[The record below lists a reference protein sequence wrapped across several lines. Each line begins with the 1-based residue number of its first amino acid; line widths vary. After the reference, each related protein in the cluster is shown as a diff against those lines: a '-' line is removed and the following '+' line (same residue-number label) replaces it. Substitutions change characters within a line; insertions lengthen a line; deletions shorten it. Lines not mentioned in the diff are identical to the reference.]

1 MITMDALI
9 MAGGKGTRLMSNDNN
24 NNHLKNIMTKRDIKN
39 INNTNNTDNMNN
51 MNNTNNTDNTNNA
64 KNIEKPLL
72 EINGKPMIDYV
83 IEGLLKSNINNI
95 YIAVSKNTPETK
107 KYLTKKYGSW
117 GNSCGDM
124 FNNIFII
131 DTSGIDYI
139 HDLNECIK
147 YFSEP
152 FMVLSC
158 DTPTINSDIIN
169 KIIDYYKNILLS
181 KPDVEALCVAIDKN
195 KYIGN
200 PTIVIDN
207 TIPAGIN
214 ILSPKYGEQ
223 KEETY
228 IIDEPLI
235 NINTLEDKA
244 VVEEMLKNR

>member
-1 MITMDALI
+1 MDALL
-9 MAGGKGTRLMSNDNN
+9 MAGGKGTRLKTNKNASTDKNN
-24 NNHLKNIMTKRDIKN
+24 N
-39 INNTNNTDNMNN
+39 INDANV
-51 MNNTNNTDNTNNA
+51 
-64 KNIEKPLL
+64 EKPLL
-72 EINGKPMIDYV
+72 KINGKFMIDYI
-83 IEGLLKSNINNI
+83 IEELLKSDINNI

-107 KYLTKKYGSW
+107 KYLTKKYGSY
-117 GNSCGDM
+117 
-124 FNNIFII
+124 NNIFII

-139 HDLNECIK
+139 YDLNECIK

-169 KIIDYYKNILLS
+169 KIMNHYKNIS
-181 KPDVEALCVAIDKN
+181 KSNVDALCVAIDKD

-200 PTIVIDN
+200 PTIVIN
-207 TIPAGIN
+207 NSIPAGIN

-244 VVEEMLKNR
+244 IVEKMLKTK